1 MPRAGLEPARDNSG
15 DFKSPA
21 STIPPPRPTLKL
33 PPTPRLRRTGRLHV
47 PPPLRD
53 IIVNFKGSWGT
64 ILKTSG
70 SMGYPKEIFHT
81 LEQHILASRAVIANT
96 GLDSKSC
103 SLLSLPLN
111 HIGGLAI
118 LMRAWVSGG
127 RWVQPEK
134 GWTPDWAV
142 NQAGVTHM
150 SLVSTQ
156 LRRFMQDK
164 ASLKAMRKL
173 KAILLG
179 GSAIPKNLIEQA
191 YQENLPIV
199 KTYGS
204 TETCSQVTAT
214 GLGDNLERLLTSG
227 KCLPDRELKISD
239 MGEILVQGDMT
250 CVPGFYHTGDFGH
263 LDSQGY
269 LHVLGRLDN
278 CFISGGENIYPEEI
292 ERALLE
298 HSQVESVIVVPKNDE
313 EYGQRPVGFIKMQAG
328 YDLKPAEL
336 QGFLGERLLR
346 FKIPKDWRAWPNNLP
361 ETLKISRSYFA
372 KLVE

>member
-33 PPTPRLRRTGRLHV
+33 RPARRLELAD
-47 PPPLRD
+47 PPLSD
-53 IIVNFKGSWGT
+53 MIVNFKGSRGT

-70 SMGYPKEIFHT
+70 SMGVPKEIFHT
-81 LEQHILASRAVIANT
+81 LEQHVLASQAVIANT
-96 GLDSKSC
+96 QLDSKSC

-118 LMRAWVSGG
+118 LVRAWVSGG
-127 RWVQPEK
+127 CTVQPEK

-142 NQAGVTHM
+142 NEAGVTHM

-156 LRRFMQDK
+156 LRRFMGDK

-179 GSAIPKNLIEQA
+179 GSAISQNLIQQA
-191 YQENLPIV
+191 YQEDLPIMM
-199 KTYGS
+199 TYGS
-204 TETCSQVTAT
+204 TETCSQVTST
-214 GLGDNLERLLTSG
+214 TLGDGLDRLLTSG
-227 KCLPDRELKISD
+227 KCLLDRELKISD
-239 MGEILVQGDMT
+239 TGEILVKGDMI
-250 CVPGFYHTGDFGH
+250 CVPGFYATGDFGH
-263 LDSQGY
+263 LDSHGY

-278 CFISGGENIYPEEI
+278 RMISGGENIYPEEI

-298 HSQVESVIVVPKNDE
+298 NSEIESVVVVAKNDE
-313 EYGQRPVGFIKMQAG
+313 EYGQRPVVFIKMQPG
-328 YDLKPAEL
+328 FELDFDRL
-336 QGFLGERLLR
+336 QGFLAERLPR
-346 FKIPKDWRAWPNNLP
+346 FKIPKDWRIWPSNFP
-361 ETLKISRSYFA
+361 DTPKISRLHFA
-372 KLVE
+372 KLLE